1 MFCLLSHSIVPK
13 HREVKKCQN
22 DTDITGCLA
31 SAEPVLVDDVSV
43 VLHVDDAALP
53 VSQLL
58 TTFSEFATELTPSF
72 STGRLPGPLAVG
84 CDFTAVFCIDCNTLC
99 TLPFHDTVH

>member
-13 HREVKKCQN
+13 HREVKKCQS

-43 VLHVDDAALP
+43 VLHVDDDALP

-72 STGRLPGPLAVG
+72 SPGGLLGPLAAG
-84 CDFTAVFCIDCNTLC
+84 CNVFCIDCNTLC